1 MRHEYAAL
9 GLLLL
14 ARGASAGDDAKP
26 PAPAQ
31 PVDVPGFWTADELR
45 RIDEGLDVLN
55 CTRKDL
61 GFQKRPIDDPFRLPV
76 VNQILDDPLS
86 IGPVAA
92 EWDAVARRGDVH
104 DLLVKASQAVE
115 SLCYLDGRPGAYSG
129 PQTISVDSAQIDISP
144 FMRALADAGAEV
156 AQAFRVA
163 QPTLQSLLMKARD
176 TQ

>member
-1 MRHEYAAL
+1 MRYATFLGVVFLCASAL
-9 GLLLL
+9 
-14 ARGASAGDDAKP
+14 AGDDAKDKK
-26 PAPAQ
+26 PAA

-92 EWDAVARRGDVH
+92 EWDANARASVYEGGDSC
-104 DLLVKASQAVE
+104 LLLSQAV
-115 SLCYLDGRPGAYSG
+115 GALAPEG
-129 PQTISVDSAQIDISP
+129 ARGCTFLTADEQLADA
-144 FMRALADAGAEV
+144 RALAE
-156 AQAFRVA
+156 RL
-163 QPTLQSLLMKARD
+163 PEPR
-176 TQ
+176 